1 MKNAI
6 ILHGIGSTPNDFWF
20 PYVKCE
26 LEKKGYEVWV
36 PQLPQPDDPDIDVYV
51 PYILKQGVFTEET
64 VIIGHSSGAS
74 TILAVLEKL
83 EVRINQTILIAA
95 FLTRG
100 GKRPAKAVKPQE
112 DDYDWKKI
120 QANVEQF
127 VIINSTNDPW
137 GCDDTQGRKIFNRVG
152 GSLIVNNDG
161 HMGSTYFKQSYMKFP
176 LILKLIE

>member
-20 PYVKCE
+20 PYVKSE
-26 LEKKGYEVWV
+26 LEQKGYAVWV

-51 PYILKQGVFTEET
+51 PYILKQGVFTEQT

-74 TILAVLEKL
+74 IILAVLEKL
-83 EVRINQTILIAA
+83 NVRIRSAILVSA

-100 GKRPAKAVKPQE
+100 GKRPAKAVKAQE
-112 DDYDWKKI
+112 QDYDWNTIKI
-120 QANVEQF
+120 NSEQF

-137 GCDDTQGRKIFNRVG
+137 GCNDTQGRKIFDRVG
-152 GSLIVNNDG
+152 GILIVNNEG
-161 HMGSTYFKQSYMKFP
+161 HMGPASFNQPYKEFP
-176 LILKLIE
+176 LLVKLVE

>member
-20 PYVKCE
+20 PYVKSG

-36 PQLPQPDDPDIDVYV
+36 PQLPQPDNPDIDVYV

-74 TILAVLEKL
+74 IILSVLEKL
-83 EVRINQTILIAA
+83 EVRINQTILVSA

-100 GKRPAKAVKPQE
+100 GKRPAKAVKPKE
-112 DDYDWKKI
+112 EDYDWKKI

-152 GSLIVNNDG
+152 GLLIVNNDG
-161 HMGSTYFKQSYMKFP
+161 HMGSTYFKQPYKKFP
-176 LILKLIE
+176 MIVKLIK

>member
-6 ILHGIGSTPNDFWF
+6 ILHGIGSTPNNFWF
-20 PYVKCE
+20 PYVKSE

-36 PQLPQPDDPDIDVYV
+36 PQLPQPDNPDIDVYV

-74 TILAVLEKL
+74 IILAVLEKL
-83 EVRINQTILIAA
+83 EVRIDQTILVSA

-112 DDYDWKKI
+112 DDYYWKKI

-161 HMGSTYFKQSYMKFP
+161 HMGSTYFKQPYKKFP
-176 LILKLIE
+176 MIVKLIK